1 MQSSIEKLKKLE
13 NNILLRNQNNR
24 DFAET
29 IRKLIGE
36 IRKNVGN
43 LRNTIGKNKNKNSKT
58 QRKINKL
65 PYHKVENWILNNQ
78 NESIKSYY
86 DSLSHGQVTSKMW
99 MVENLPK
106 GNDLHIEIIGGWF
119 GCPLIDL
126 LNSKLNIKK
135 IDFYEID
142 DNCKK
147 VLAQYL
153 NHFNFK
159 FKVSVFGDFFERKE
173 LRRRDLIINT
183 SSEHMQDII
192 KMKQY
197 FKGNPA
203 IAIQSNDYFEL
214 EEHTNCV
221 NDIEELILKN
231 EIKKV
236 WYKGKK
242 EFEKY
247 NRFMVIGQ
255 WYD

>member
-13 NNILLRNQNNR
+13 NIIEKRKQSNR
-24 DFAET
+24 DFAENT
-29 IRKLIGE
+29 RKLIG
-36 IRKNVGN
+36 K
-43 LRNTIGKNKNKNSKT
+43 LRNNIGKNRKKNSNT
-58 QRKINKL
+58 QNKINQL
-65 PYHKVENWILNNQ
+65 PYHKIENWIVNNQ
-78 NESIKSYY
+78 INSIDSYH
-86 DSLSHGQVTSKMW
+86 DSLSHGQVKSKMW

-142 DNCKK
+142 DSCKK

-153 NHFNFK
+153 NYFKFN

-183 SSEHMQDII
+183 SSEHMPDITQ
-192 KMKQY
+192 MKQY

-203 IAIQSNDYFEL
+203 IAVQSNDYFEL

-221 NDIEELILKN
+221 NNVEELILKN
-231 EIKKV
+231 QIKKV
-236 WYKGKK
+236 WFKGDK

-255 WYD
+255 WHD

>member
-13 NNILLRNQNNR
+13 NKISKRTKKIKEKLASVRKQNSN
-24 DFAET
+24 D
-29 IRKLIGE
+29 I
-36 IRKNVGN
+36 
-43 LRNTIGKNKNKNSKT
+43 
-58 QRKINKL
+58 RKINHL
-65 PYHKVENWILNNQ
+65 PYHKVHNWILNNQ
-78 NESIKSYY
+78 IKSIDSYH
-86 DSLSHGQVTSKMW
+86 DSLSYGQLSSKMW
-99 MVENLPK
+99 LIDQLPEGK
-106 GNDLHIEIIGGWF
+106 ELYIEIIGGWF

-142 DNCKK
+142 ESCKK

-153 NHFNFK
+153 NHFKFN

-183 SSEHMQDII
+183 SSEHMQDIT